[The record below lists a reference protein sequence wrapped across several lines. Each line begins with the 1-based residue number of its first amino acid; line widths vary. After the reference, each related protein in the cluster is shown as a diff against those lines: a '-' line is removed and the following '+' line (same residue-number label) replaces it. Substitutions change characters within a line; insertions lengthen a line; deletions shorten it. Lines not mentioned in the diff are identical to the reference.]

1 VIFYVGL
8 DLGKR
13 RDYSAIVVV
22 ERREAYAGTIH
33 ARFVGL
39 WVRHVERLPL
49 GTPYPRVVERVREI
63 VNSYEIRYSRSLIV
77 DATGVGAAVVDQLK
91 QAGLGCEI
99 TPVTITGGERAHS
112 HAGGWNIPKQDLMA
126 VVQVLLQSGELKIA
140 KEMKGARMLK
150 RELMDVQA
158 RMHGGT
164 LRLGA
169 EGAGQHDDLVI
180 ALALAAWKAGR
191 VSSLDGK
198 VRLF

>member
-1 VIFYVGL
+1 M
-8 DLGKR
+8 
-13 RDYSAIVVV
+13 
-22 ERREAYAGTIH
+22 
-33 ARFVGL
+33 
-39 WVRHVERLPL
+39 
-49 GTPYPRVVERVREI
+49 
-63 VNSYEIRYSRSLIV
+63 
-77 DATGVGAAVVDQLK
+77 AA
-91 QAGLGCEI
+91 
-99 TPVTITGGERAHS
+99 
-112 HAGGWNIPKQDLMA
+112 
-126 VVQVLLQSGELKIA
+126 VQVLLQRGELKIA

-158 RMHGGT
+158 RMHGGA

>member
-1 VIFYVGL
+1 MTYCVGL

-13 RDYSAIVVV
+13 RDYSAIVVA
-22 ERREAYAGTIH
+22 ERRESYPGSVH
-33 ARFVGL
+33 AKFAGL
-39 WVRHVERLPL
+39 WVRHVERLAL

-63 VNSYEIRYSRSLIV
+63 VNADEIRYSRSLTV

-91 QAGLGCEI
+91 TAGLGCEI
-99 TPVTITGGERAHS
+99 TAVTITGGERAQS
-112 HAGGWNIPKQDLMA
+112 HAGGWNIPKQDLIA
-126 VVQVLLQSGELKIA
+126 GVQVLLQRGELKIA

-164 LRLGA
+164 VRLGA

-180 ALALAAWKAGR
+180 ALALACWKAGR
-191 VSSLDGK
+191 VFSLDGK